1 MAAGYG
7 VLVVMSGASKY
18 PSLVSQPSSGPEV
31 VPLNSFFNRLHSYL
45 LVLHENLGAFFFGCL
60 FSEHLGLKF
69 FR

>member
-45 LVLHENLGAFFFGCL
+45 LVLCSAA
-60 FSEHLGLKF
+60 
-69 FR
+69 